1 MATATYRWVCTY
13 CDASDLAESPE
24 MAKLAVDVHVSLF
37 HGLAREEI
45 RTHGE
50 PDGNVLLQRDGGSAA
65 TGPAGLPASHAP
77 GQPPDPGPSPRGTWW
92 RALLNLILYGRYG
105 RRR

>member
-1 MATATYRWVCTY
+1 MASATYRWVCTY

-37 HGLAREEI
+37 HGPAARQEI
-45 RTHGE
+45 GRHGE
-50 PDGNVLLQRDGGSAA
+50 PNGNVLMRQEGEPAA
-65 TGPAGLPASHAP
+65 TGPAGLPARHTP
-77 GQPPDPGPSPRGTWW
+77 GRLPVPSPSPRGSWW
-92 RALLNLILYGRYG
+92 RTRRNLVRYG